1 MGPQPARRWSR
12 AALAWLAGGVAALMI
27 AVAALDAPPALG
39 QANAAGTPVV
49 AEGKV
54 AMSVEDDFQ
63 SGRATLHYFL
73 DPSGSGGRYDLRLT
87 PSQAKRVRPGMSVRI
102 MGRLAGSVLT
112 ADQDDSAVVL
122 LDTPAA
128 VSPGRPR

>member
-1 MGPQPARRWSR
+1 MGSQPARRRPR
-12 AALAWLAGGVAALMI
+12 AAVSWLAGGLAALVL
-27 AVAALDAPPALG
+27 AVAALNARPAVG
-39 QANAAGTPVV
+39 QANALGTPVV

-73 DPSGSGGRYDLRLT
+73 DQSGSGRRYDLRLT
-87 PSQAKRVRPGMSVRI
+87 PSQANRVRPGMSVRV

-112 ADQDDSAVVL
+112 ADQDDRSVVI
-122 LDTPAA
+122 LDAPAA
-128 VSPGRPR
+128 RSPGTAR